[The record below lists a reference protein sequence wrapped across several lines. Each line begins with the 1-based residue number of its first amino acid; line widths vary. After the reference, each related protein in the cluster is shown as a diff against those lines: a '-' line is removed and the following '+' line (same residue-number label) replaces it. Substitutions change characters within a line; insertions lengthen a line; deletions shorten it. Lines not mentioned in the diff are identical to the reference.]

1 MKPIL
6 RTLLGVA
13 LAVCTVAIAADVRAA
28 DRKKDKSATAERT
41 VPRVRFTGD
50 PFAQLASAIFAE
62 TLQDMRNKIE
72 DGSNERFPQGFFH
85 TSTEPEGVPQYY
97 NDMWSR
103 DCGRGLIELS
113 RLGFADDARKIAR
126 YMLAHITHGNHWDRE
141 IHHPTNRVE
150 LDGNALI
157 LSGVC
162 AAWRVN
168 GMKEDLGSEFCR
180 AIEPVVAWV
189 DSMMRVSTYRGL
201 LPSMSELSGNPSTEY
216 PVYGTFGNYGIYAV
230 MSQIADM
237 AQACGESGLAGRAE
251 EIRSRMEMA
260 LGQLVSDGRFSYA
273 PEGCWFNGI
282 DGRDG
287 RAYDISEWD
296 GTSWPIWHWTRQ
308 LPYIL
313 DYDRGMSEIDGT
325 FACTHAASYELLRHW
340 MARGEY
346 FRKYGFVSNTGW
358 TGMGGRHD
366 ETMCG
371 YGQGFFTQAAL
382 MADDVNT
389 YGKCLEGVARLGYD
403 GGVIEQMSYEKN
415 PFVMHECF
423 NFENYEK
430 GLDHTFGVHSE
441 GRREIMEN
449 PGDEGNLVQEAEV
462 LKAFAMVVG
471 MQCREGRLEIKPRL
485 PWLWDTME
493 CRDWPVVDALG
504 RMHRIDFVIRHD
516 RWLRSCTV
524 ELHGIGGFEGTDLRI
539 GPFPRQLKNPRNFE
553 MELIGNA
560 SWIWVRDIRGN
571 EYSATVEL

>member
-1 MKPIL
+1 MNYIL
-6 RTLLGVA
+6 CSAMGILLA
-13 LAVCTVAIAADVRAA
+13 TSAMAANLSDS
-28 DRKKDKSATAERT
+28 DRLKTSSTNKEQP
-41 VPRVRFTGD
+41 VPRLRFGGD
-50 PFAQLASAIFAE
+50 SFAHQASAIFAE

-72 DGSNERFPQGFFH
+72 TDGNERFPAGFFH

-97 NDMWSR
+97 NDMWAR
-103 DCGRGLIELS
+103 DCGRGVIELA
-113 RLGFADDARKIAR
+113 RLGFADDARLIAR
-126 YMLAHITHGNHWDRE
+126 YMLSHITNGNHWGRE
-141 IHHPTNRVE
+141 IHQTTNRVE

-157 LSGVC
+157 LSGIC
-162 AAWRVN
+162 ATWRAN
-168 GMKEDLGSEFCR
+168 GREQDLGEEFSR
-180 AIEPVVAWV
+180 GIEPVVAWI
-189 DSMMRVSTYRGL
+189 DSLMQVSPYEGL

-216 PVYGTFGNYGIYAV
+216 PVYGIFGNYGIYTV
-230 MSQIADM
+230 MPQIAEM
-237 AQACGESGLAGRAE
+237 ARCCGMEPLAQRAE
-251 EIRSRMEMA
+251 RLHGQMENA
-260 LGQLVSDGRFSYA
+260 LGQLISDGHFSYA

-287 RAYDISEWD
+287 RAYDIAEWD
-296 GTSWPIWHWTRQ
+296 GTSWPAWHWTRQ

-313 DYDRGMSEIDGT
+313 HDDYDLSDIGGT
-325 FACTHAASYELLRHW
+325 FARQHVASYNLLRSW

-358 TGMGGRHD
+358 TGIGGRHD

-382 MADDVNT
+382 MADDVNV
-389 YGKCLEGVARLGYD
+389 YGKCLEGIARLGYD

-423 NFENYEK
+423 NYDNYEH

-449 PGDEGNLVQEAEV
+449 PGDEGNLVQEAEI
-462 LKAFAMVVG
+462 LKAFSMVVG
-471 MQCREGRLEIKPRL
+471 LRCENGRLVVKPRL
-485 PWLWDTME
+485 PWLWDSME
-493 CRDWPVVDALG
+493 CVDWPVVDAEG
-504 RMHRIDFVIRHD
+504 RMHRIHMIIRHD

-539 GPFPRQLKNPRNFE
+539 GPFPRQLKNPQGLE

-560 SWIWVRDIRGN
+560 SWIWIRDISGDNRTI
-571 EYSATVEL
+571 TVEL